1 MHPRK
6 IPRSFI
12 FLFIIIA
19 IFLLRHTTPA
29 SAQNNF
35 PRNITVTVFA
45 DSELLEK
52 NAEQTEREIKEIIE
66 FVANIFKKEFGAI
79 LVLRTIKPWEFPRG
93 ETEINAS
100 KALLDIQQ
108 KPEYKDSDIIL
119 GFTKKNL
126 YRMRTVTND
135 DALVQQKEYIKGLA
149 FILDKVAIIPNDKL
163 ITLHEVGHA
172 FGADHGKDSSSVM
185 YQYPQSKNFDNENK
199 IIIQKNIKERFFG
212 HRIP

>member
-6 IPRSFI
+6 IPRSLI
-12 FLFIIIA
+12 FLFIIA
-19 IFLLRHTTPA
+19 TFFLSRTTPA
-29 SAQNNF
+29 SAQDNSS
-35 PRNITVTVFA
+35 RNIAVTVFA

-79 LVLRTIKPWEFPRG
+79 LVLRAIKPWEFPRG

-100 KALLDIQQ
+100 RALVDIQQ

-135 DALVQQKEYIKGLA
+135 DTLVQQKEYVGGLA
-149 FILDKVAIIPNDKL
+149 FIADKVAVIQNDEL
-163 ITLHEVGHA
+163 IALHEVGHI
-172 FGADHGKDSSSVM
+172 FGANHSKDASSVM

-199 IIIQKNIKERFFG
+199 IIIQKNIKERFFE